1 MGGCQGKEVQ
11 ASPEEAEANR
21 VINREL
27 LDDRKRLESEVKL
40 LILGAGE
47 SGKSTIFKQMKI
59 IHLNGF
65 TDEDRLGFKATI
77 YNNTIGSMR
86 VLVSACQELEVDVED
101 RHKDIVD
108 RIYSGDNYFQGQITQ
123 QIANDIESLWTD
135 KGIRAVYER
144 SAEFQLN
151 DSAAYFFENV
161 KRMASP
167 DYIPSDQ
174 DILRSRAK
182 TTGIVEASFK
192 IESVTFRMIDVGG
205 QRSERKK
212 WLHCFQDVTCTIFCV
227 ATPEYDLKLYEDDIT
242 NRMHESI
249 RLFREICNNK
259 WFVDTSMILFLNK
272 DDIFQ
277 DKIRKVD
284 LNVCFPSYNGGKN
297 YEPAVKFITEQFIA
311 QNENPKKQIYSH
323 ATTATDTG
331 NITKVFNVVK
341 DIILREA
348 AAGSMGD

>member
-1 MGGCQGKEVQ
+1 
-11 ASPEEAEANR
+11 
-21 VINREL
+21 
-27 LDDRKRLESEVKL
+27 
-40 LILGAGE
+40 
-47 SGKSTIFKQMKI
+47 
-59 IHLNGF
+59 
-65 TDEDRLGFKATI
+65 
-77 YNNTIGSMR
+77 
-86 VLVSACQELEVDVED
+86 
-101 RHKDIVD
+101 
-108 RIYSGDNYFQGQITQ
+108 
-123 QIANDIESLWTD
+123 
-135 KGIRAVYER
+135 
-144 SAEFQLN
+144 LN
-151 DSAAYFFENV
+151 DSAAYFFEHV
-161 KRMASP
+161 HRLAAP
-167 DYIPSDQ
+167 DYIPTDQ

-192 IESVTFRMIDVGG
+192 IENVTFRMIDVGG

-277 DKIRKVD
+277 EKIKKVD
-284 LNVCFPSYNGGKN
+284 LNVCFPSYNGGCN
-297 YEPAVKFITEQFIA
+297 YDAAVKFITDQFVA

-323 ATTATDTG
+323 VTTATDTG
-331 NITKVFNVVK
+331 NIEKVFNVVK

-348 AAGSMGD
+348 IDGTMGD